1 MDERSRNF
9 MRKMEKIIK
18 ISYIILEIKLIKKG
32 TGKEKHLSEFV

>member
-1 MDERSRNF
+1 

-18 ISYIILEIKLIKKG
+18 ISYIITPEIKLIKKG